1 MSKNPSNPSPSRSP
15 SVSVSASASSA
26 SASIDKAYALAR
38 ESYAAFGVDAEAAL
52 TRLDRIPISIHCWQ
66 GDDVRGFENPRGAVT
81 GGIAAT
87 GAYPGRARTA
97 DELRADADVAMA
109 QIPGPKRFNLH
120 AIYLDTDRPVER
132 NQVRPEHYQRWV
144 DWAKERRIGLD
155 FNPSC
160 FSHPQSEQGTLSSR
174 DAGVRRFWIEHCQA
188 CRLVSASFGSALGS
202 PSLMD
207 IWIPDGSKDLPYDR
221 FGPRR
226 RLIEALDEVLARPL
240 PREHHRDVVEGKL
253 FGLGVE
259 SYTVGSHELYLAY
272 AATRKVMICYDTGH
286 FHPTESVADKLSSV
300 LPFVDVLLH
309 VSRPVRW
316 DSDHVVILDDET
328 QALAHEIVRGGAPER
343 VAVALDYFDASINR
357 VAAWVI
363 GTRNVRRA
371 LLRAL
376 LEPAARLAEVEALG
390 DGTARLALLEEQKSL
405 PWTAVWDHYCESR
418 GAPVGLAWLAA
429 VRAHEHDVLAAR
441 KEG

>member
-1 MSKNPSNPSPSRSP
+1 MSKNPSNPSSSRSP
-15 SVSVSASASSA
+15 SASA

-52 TRLDRIPISIHCWQ
+52 SRLDRIPISIHCWQ

-132 NQVRPEHYQRWV
+132 NQVRPEHYRRWV
-144 DWAKERRIGLD
+144 DWARERRIGLD

-160 FSHPQSEQGTLSSR
+160 FSHPLSEQGTLSSR
-174 DAGVRRFWIEHCQA
+174 DPGVRRFWIEHCQA

-418 GAPVGLAWLAA
+418 GVPVGFAWLDA
-429 VRAHEHDVLAAR
+429 VRAHERDVLAAR
-441 KEG
+441 KEA